1 MCDRGFRFGAADVI
15 CSPPGSSSSGE
26 LLHGGALNTNPF
38 ENFPGAHSVMRS
50 FSVNGRL
57 LTPKINVAWQLTDVG
72 PEDGGFVSASKS
84 LLVVSPADGDHPSSQ
99 VVMPGTHRANLPLPS
114 NTLDDE
120 TMFEHAVHVE
130 MAAGDVLFFMGGAG
144 AAQTIAC
151 ASISLR

>member
-1 MCDRGFRFGAADVI
+1 MLRNIRAGRGFRFGAADVI

-84 LLVVSPADGDHPSSQ
+84 CLLS
-99 VVMPGTHRANLPLPS
+99 
-114 NTLDDE
+114 
-120 TMFEHAVHVE
+120 
-130 MAAGDVLFFMGGAG
+130 
-144 AAQTIAC
+144 AQLIEGIARRR
-151 ASISLR
+151 L

>member
-26 LLHGGALNTNPF
+26 LLPGGALNTNPF

-72 PEDGGFVSASKS
+72 PEDGGFVRAMILQNPCLLSAR
-84 LLVVSPADGDHPSSQ
+84 L
-99 VVMPGTHRANLPLPS
+99 M
-114 NTLDDE
+114 E
-120 TMFEHAVHVE
+120 
-130 MAAGDVLFFMGGAG
+130 
-144 AAQTIAC
+144 
-151 ASISLR
+151 SIPRRRL